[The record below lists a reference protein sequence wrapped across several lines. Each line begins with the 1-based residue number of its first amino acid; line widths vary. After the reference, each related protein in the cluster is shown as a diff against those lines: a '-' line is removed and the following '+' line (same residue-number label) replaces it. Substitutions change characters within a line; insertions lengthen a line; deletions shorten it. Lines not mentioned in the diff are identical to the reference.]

1 MNDEE
6 TLSERGKLTIIRLE
20 QALERLL
27 NGVPELTPHDG
38 RVNLSRI
45 NQEAGLSSGGIY
57 YYDEFVQKAK
67 RAIHERK
74 LDHALTTVVSG
85 KASVDKMRA
94 QRDKERELKERYK
107 SQRDDIKAFCDK
119 IIAKNAQL
127 EFSLFEA
134 FDKIDALE
142 REVSALKIVDIS
154 SRRSQ

>member
-74 LDHALTTVVSG
+74 LDHAVSTIASG

-94 QRDKERELKERYK
+94 QRDRERELKERYK

-119 IIAKNAQL
+119 IIAKNARL

-142 REVSALKIVDIS
+142 KEVSALKIVDIS
-154 SRRSQ
+154 TRRSQ

>member
-1 MNDEE
+1 MNTEE
-6 TLSERGKLTIIRLE
+6 TRSERGKLTIIRLE

-45 NQEAGLSSGGIY
+45 NQEAGLSSGVIY

-74 LDHALTTVVSG
+74 IDHAVSTVASG

-94 QRDKERELKERYK
+94 QRDREREIKERYK

-142 REVSALKIVDIS
+142 REVSALKILDIN

>member
-1 MNDEE
+1 MNNEE

-38 RVNLSRI
+38 RLNLSRI

-57 YYDEFVQKAK
+57 YYDQFVKKAK

-74 LDHALTTVVSG
+74 LDHTVSTIASG

-94 QRDKERELKERYK
+94 QRDRERELKERYK

-142 REVSALKIVDIS
+142 KEVSALKIVDINT
-154 SRRSQ
+154 RRSQ